1 MTGSLN
7 FRRILGGLT
16 IAVVMA
22 AIFIAD
28 TVTDY
33 AIAFAV
39 FYCAVL
45 LAATN
50 LYSVRTV
57 SWLSAACISLTILSF
72 YLTNDGEYEIGLLN
86 TAISLVAIGITSLLG
101 IKIMAARTAAEVSQA
116 RLQQLSR
123 ITSLGEMAAS
133 IAHEVNQPLGAIIAS
148 SNACQRWLNFEPP
161 NMEKARLAIERIIA
175 DANRASDV
183 ITRIRALT
191 RGEAPQASL
200 FDMNQAIVEVVQ
212 FSRNELD
219 RHNISLKLSLA
230 ENLPKVFADRI
241 QLQQVLGNLLNNA
254 IESIRQNSRNP
265 HREIEFTTQVDE
277 QGALLVGIT
286 DSGKGFS
293 NDALE
298 HMFDAFWTEKETGVG
313 LGLAISRTIMEANQ
327 GRIWASH
334 RPEGGARFQFILP
347 LNHSVASS

>member
-16 IAVVMA
+16 IAIVMA

-57 SWLSAACISLTILSF
+57 GWLSAACITLTIISF
-72 YLTNDGEYEIGLLN
+72 YMTNDGAYEIGLLN

-116 RLQQLSR
+116 RLQQLAR

-161 NMEKARLAIERIIA
+161 NMDKARLAIERIIA

-183 ITRIRALT
+183 ITRVRALT
-191 RGEAPQASL
+191 RGDAPQTSL

-212 FSRNELD
+212 FSRNDLE
-219 RHNISLKLSLA
+219 RNGIALKLTLA
-230 ENLPKVFADRI
+230 ENLPKVLADRI

-254 IESIRQNSRNP
+254 IESIRQNSRP

-277 QGALLVGIT
+277 QGALLVSVA

-293 NDALE
+293 NDALA

-334 RPEGGARFQFILP
+334 RAEGGACFQFILP
-347 LNHSVASS
+347 LNHPAASS

>member
-7 FRRILGGLT
+7 FRRILAGLT
-16 IAVVMA
+16 IAIVMA

-57 SWLSAACISLTILSF
+57 GWLSAACITLTIISF
-72 YLTNDGEYEIGLLN
+72 YMTNDGAYEIGLLN

-101 IKIMAARTAAEVSQA
+101 IKIMAARTAAQVSQA
-116 RLQQLSR
+116 RLQQLAR

-161 NMEKARLAIERIIA
+161 NMDKARLAIERIIA

-183 ITRIRALT
+183 ITRVRALT
-191 RGEAPQASL
+191 RGEAPQTSL
-200 FDMNQAIVEVVQ
+200 FDMNQAIIEVVQ
-212 FSRNELD
+212 FSRNDLE
-219 RHNISLKLSLA
+219 RNGIALKLTLA
-230 ENLPKVFADRI
+230 ENLPKVLADRI

-254 IESIRQNSRNP
+254 IESIRQHSRP

-277 QGALLVGIT
+277 QGALLVSVA

-293 NDALE
+293 NDALA

-327 GRIWASH
+327 GRIWATH
-334 RPEGGARFQFILP
+334 RAEGGACFQFILP
-347 LNHSVASS
+347 LNHPATSS